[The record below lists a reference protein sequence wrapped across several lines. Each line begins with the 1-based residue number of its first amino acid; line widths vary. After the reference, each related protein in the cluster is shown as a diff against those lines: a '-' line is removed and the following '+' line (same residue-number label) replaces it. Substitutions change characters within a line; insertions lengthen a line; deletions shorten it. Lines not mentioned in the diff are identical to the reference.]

1 MAKKCVNL
9 ESPELKELHRHLV
22 ADVTFSDITPEVT
35 GANIALWQERN
46 NTDEFPALEQLKEF
60 MAAQSLL
67 PANEEIK
74 GIILNNPIDVL
85 PPEVHISQF
94 EKEYKDPI
102 ERASRINLIT
112 GLFGQYVTVL
122 IAQEAEERGI
132 EPGDIN
138 RLNFIREYGPDKILR
153 EVKEA
158 AIDPYVTNGGNVD
171 AIWEAVESNFPEA
184 TEEEIEDRV
193 LEIQSAY
200 DKVSQYYWQLV
211 SAARS
216 KLRRSEGLKIKE
228 NIEQEEVE
236 NNPKEQFGVD
246 VTTISGYESLSA
258 LSRHFLSTIPM
269 MDQDGVY
276 SLDDMLQIRYLES
289 DFTYAKIV
297 ELLPGTK
304 SSSEMIQRLEENIPL
319 YPWLRGVVDRLSED
333 NDLATTLFSNM
344 NKAFMPYDVIT
355 KDKQAVTLNIN
366 NTIRT
371 FLNTVKRNLLSGSII
386 SKDSIYN
393 SASKLDKGKIKD
405 LVAKTNE
412 ALKGYYAIRAENYKA
427 YLEDLEN
434 RKIISEAIA
443 NAYRAIGFPVTA
455 EDVEQVIDV
464 NINRI
469 NPINLIWAPLQN
481 VLNKVEKN
489 TAVKD
494 TSDMLQT
501 FSAGFNNLSTNF
513 RFLNQSTESSTR
525 DGDKTRHSYVMPSY
539 LSDLIDDIRDDSK
552 REAILYER
560 FKKYPF
566 FFDSSTGRYYN
577 DWLNILSKEGRS
589 HMRANFRYKN
599 VLHDDKGKRYS
610 QWTIP
615 DHIGVML
622 SEFGA
627 FIDTSKSE
635 RPSYSG
641 YMMPTMS
648 DAETVLYL
656 QAPRY
661 DSDGLSTY
669 EEKILSHLE
678 SVVYQEIIKIND
690 IKDRAKRRKEGEDI
704 PVIDYYDG
712 HPEFTAI
719 PQLNSYRTEDGKTF
733 MEQYRELYNDKQ
745 ALSEWIR
752 GVLGPIVTAEFN
764 NFMEFLQ
771 NNGVFSDNVGK
782 FTREATGE
790 KAFRD
795 AVATLKQAILAQDP
809 LMLEDP
815 DIQQI
820 FKDAESVT
828 VLTSEERLREIEDS
842 IHNLGETMDLD
853 TSNIH
858 FVSPLKD
865 TLRHFFWNDYLA
877 NIYMIQM
884 LTTSTQFYG
893 SDVKFYKRGKE
904 WYAATRKLDTD
915 VKSSLRMAIV
925 SDVESVVPEEYK
937 KSIDSLYSQLIEDG
951 KITSDVKGRLM
962 KAMQAINETDGEAF
976 MTLDAYR
983 DMMLASAPELWTD
996 TFESV
1001 YQKQTGKNPA
1011 PMTPEE
1017 LGVIFQI
1024 IKPFVYTQIDMSN
1037 GGKDAALPLPFQNK
1051 NSIMVLTPSLVRN
1064 NPKLQGILNFMTG
1077 NSLDMLQF
1085 ESAVKVGIQGKLNI
1099 EGNTSSEVLNSLN
1112 SQYLKDGQ
1120 ARDGYLYT
1128 IDARNFGIQQETPP
1142 HYLDAHTNIA
1152 VQMKRIT
1159 QSYMSPEEKAEVDA
1173 ITIANAKEAYADLQD
1188 LYTTPGKLYRMVS
1201 ESLKDDGRATN
1212 DTIKAVSPDVEGNIP
1227 IPLCNPLTDGVIT
1240 PRVIAPFKQIV
1251 KQMISGG
1258 ALIQATSLGQ
1268 KPNLQGN
1275 DSLGIKFNEDT
1286 GAVEYI
1292 ECLMPATYKEV
1303 LAAVVNKETGELDI
1317 DAKDENGDP
1326 IVPEDMR
1333 RIIAFRIPS
1342 EGANSVIPLRIKGF
1356 LPASAG
1362 GMIQTNPLVFV
1373 LTGSDLD
1380 VDKLFFYKKAYHFDN
1395 GKMVLDTEGK
1405 TGRDNRYFDLI
1416 YKTITSAE
1424 YTKDMLNF
1432 SNFEEQKRAAR
1443 IMEILSDPSI
1453 EDKYKNLSVL
1463 EKMSTKDL
1471 TALTERTTASVGG
1484 IASSTS
1490 KLTSAV
1496 RNMTGKNLIA
1506 MIANQSSNAVLLRDY
1521 PSPIDSRFRFAI
1533 DNNIFGLINAK
1544 NTYLAV
1550 KQYLAAVVD
1559 NAKDPVLGSLGANMD
1574 TINALMAMVRA
1585 GFGPVQIGLLFN
1597 QPSFK
1602 AALNEYEKSGR
1613 KQRLTKFILEYRK
1626 KLADKLGVD
1635 LKTLDT
1641 SLTSKELVDNING
1654 LKSKD
1659 PDSYY
1664 RTQLK
1669 VLENL
1674 SRLFQVGDYLSEYVS
1689 VSRYDSANSAP
1700 SVSVES
1706 IYSESV
1712 RVANFYRKQAL
1723 IKLPKLTEAVFS
1735 GDQALETLADGEF
1748 PVKYIQAMY
1757 GLSYGGAIG
1766 MLKDYYPQ
1774 LNSFFSSIRNTIGS
1788 SSRRKELSNRDIKLI
1803 NSAVMEY
1810 LLSER
1815 AFPIEQRSYFT
1826 EGGFEKDLIDALNN
1840 NPELDE
1846 NYLLH
1851 ELTRLKGGVM
1861 GIEDSGAINP
1871 VARERFTDAWRG
1883 LVMSDNPLHKR
1894 IGLDLLRYC
1903 AYTYGVKFAPGS
1915 FIHLAPLEAQLLLP
1929 GYVESL
1935 RDVEK
1940 NKYSDS
1946 QGFLPQFY
1954 LNNAASPNFVPQVP
1968 TIEGV
1973 LVRSSDEVE
1982 DGYELPVVPSDSLS
1996 DEIRD
2001 VLYPEDGIAP
2011 GAFKVEEDG
2020 KTKIYVRYSLI
2031 ANDVGM
2037 TSLYKKVDPIRTKG
2051 ASYSY
2056 GKSIEEFLSLVE
2068 KAETVEE
2075 VESSGNSIEAA
2086 MDAFPVEAA
2095 QYEGIPEDI
2104 SIPFDIEAINQ
2115 IEAATEALANLDFD
2129 AIEAAVNS
2137 QFDSLPEVDECNII

>member
-9 ESPELKELHRHLV
+9 ESPELKELHQQLV
-22 ADVTFSDITPEVT
+22 AGVTFSDITPEVT
-35 GANIALWQERN
+35 GANIALWQEKN
-46 NTDEFPALEQLKEF
+46 NTEEFPTLEQLQEF

-67 PANEEIK
+67 PANSEEK
-74 GIILNNPIDVL
+74 STILDNPIDIL
-85 PPEVHISQF
+85 PPQIHISQF
-94 EKEYKDPI
+94 EKEYRDPL
-102 ERASRINLIT
+102 ERASRVNLIT
-112 GLFGQYVTVL
+112 GLFGQYTTAL
-122 IAQEAEERGI
+122 IAQEAEAKGI

-138 RLNFIREYGPDKILR
+138 RLEFIRGYGPDRILR
-153 EVKEA
+153 ELKEA
-158 AIDPYVTNGGNVD
+158 AIDPYITNGGNVD
-171 AIWEAVESNFPEA
+171 AIWEAVEANFPEA

-193 LEIQSAY
+193 LEIQGAY

-228 NIEQEEVE
+228 SIEQEKVE
-236 NNPKEQFGVD
+236 TNPKEQFGVD

-269 MDQDGVY
+269 MDQDGIY

-289 DFTYAKIV
+289 DFAYAKIV
-297 ELLPGTK
+297 ELLPGTR
-304 SSSEMIQRLEENIPL
+304 SSSEMIQRLEENITL

-355 KDKQAVTLNIN
+355 KDKQAITLNIN
-366 NTIRT
+366 NTVRT

-386 SKDSIYN
+386 SKDSIYD
-393 SASKLDKGKIKD
+393 SASKLDKGKIKT
-405 LVAKTNE
+405 LITKTNE
-412 ALKGYYAIRAENYKA
+412 VLKDYYALRADGYRE
-427 YLEDLEN
+427 YLENPEN
-434 RKIISEAIA
+434 RERVSKAIA
-443 NAYRAIGFPVTA
+443 NAYRSVGFPVET
-455 EDVEQVIDV
+455 EDVQQIIEE
-464 NINRI
+464 NIKRI

-481 VLNKVEKN
+481 ILNKVEKN

-494 TSDMLQT
+494 TADMLQT
-501 FSAGFNNLSTNF
+501 FSTGFSNLSTNF
-513 RFLNQSTESSTR
+513 RFLNQSTETGIR
-525 DGDKTRHSYVMPSY
+525 DGDKTRHSYVTPSY
-539 LSDLIDDIRDDSK
+539 LSDLIDDIKDDSK
-552 REAILYER
+552 REATLYEK

-566 FFDSSTGRYYN
+566 FFDSTTGRYYN
-577 DWLNILSKEGRS
+577 DWLNILSKEGRG
-589 HMRANFRYKN
+589 HVRANFRYKN

-627 FIDTSKSE
+627 FIDTSKSD

-661 DSDGLSTY
+661 DSDAISTY

-678 SVVYQEIIKIND
+678 SVVYQEVIKIND
-690 IKDRAKRRKEGEDI
+690 IRDRAKRRKAGEDI
-704 PVIDYYDG
+704 PVIEYYDG

-719 PQLNSYRTEDGKTF
+719 PQLNSFRTEDGRTF
-733 MEQYRELYNDKQ
+733 MEMYKELYNDKQ

-752 GVLGPIVTAEFN
+752 SVLGPIVTAEFN
-764 NFMEFLQ
+764 NFIEFLQ
-771 NNGVFSDNVGK
+771 NNGVFSGNVGK
-782 FTREATGE
+782 FTKDSTGE
-790 KAFRD
+790 KSFKD
-795 AVATLKQAILAQDP
+795 AVAVFKQAIIEQDHV
-809 LMLEDP
+809 MLEDP
-815 DIQQI
+815 VVQQI
-820 FKDAESVT
+820 FKDAENVT
-828 VLTSEERLREIEDS
+828 VLTPEQDLRKIEEAL
-842 IHNLGETMDLD
+842 HTLGDTMNLD

-904 WYAATRKLDTD
+904 WYASTRKLDMD

-937 KSIDSLYSQLIEDG
+937 KSIDNLYNQLVSDG

-962 KAMQAINETDGEAF
+962 KAMQSINETDGEAF

-983 DMMLASAPELWTD
+983 DMMLASAPELWTN

-1001 YQKQTGKNPA
+1001 YQKQIGKNPA

-1064 NPKLQGILNFMTG
+1064 NPKLQGILDFMTG

-1099 EGNTSSEVLNSLN
+1099 EGNTSNEVLNSLN
-1112 SQYLKDGQ
+1112 SQYLKEGQ

-1142 HYLDAHTNIA
+1142 HYLDAYTNIA

-1159 QSYMSPEEKAEVDA
+1159 QSYMSQEEKAEVDE
-1173 ITIANAKEAYADLQD
+1173 ITIANAKEVYNDLQS
-1188 LYTTPGKLYRMVS
+1188 LYTIPGKLYRMVS
-1201 ESLKDDGRATN
+1201 ESLKDDGRSTN
-1212 DTIKAVSPDVEGNIP
+1212 DTIKAISPDAEGNIP

-1240 PRVIAPFKQIV
+1240 PRVIAPFKQII

-1258 ALIQATSLGQ
+1258 ALIQATSLG
-1268 KPNLQGN
+1268 KTPGIQGN
-1275 DSLGIKFNEDT
+1275 ESLGVKFNEET
-1286 GAVEYI
+1286 GAIEYI

-1303 LAAVVNKETGELDI
+1303 LAAAVNKETGELDI
-1317 DAKDENGDP
+1317 DAKDEEGNP

-1333 RIIAFRIPS
+1333 KIIAFRIPS

-1356 LPASAG
+1356 LPVSAG

-1380 VDKLFFYKKAYHFDN
+1380 VDKLFFYKKAYHADN
-1395 GKMVLDTEGK
+1395 GKLVLDTEGK

-1416 YKTITSAE
+1416 YKTITSVE

-1453 EDKYKNLSVL
+1453 EDKYKNLSTL
-1463 EKMSTKDL
+1463 EKMSTKEL
-1471 TALTERTTASVGG
+1471 TALTERTTTSVGG
-1484 IASSTS
+1484 IASSMS
-1490 KLTSAV
+1490 KLVSAV

-1521 PSPIDSRFRFAI
+1521 PSPIDSRFAFAI
-1533 DNNIFGLINAK
+1533 DNNTFSIINAK

-1613 KQRLTKFILEYRK
+1613 KQRLTKFILDYRK
-1626 KLADKLGVD
+1626 KLADKLEVD
-1635 LKTLDT
+1635 LRTLDT

-1654 LKSKD
+1654 LKSRN

-1674 SRLFQVGDYLSEYVS
+1674 SRLFQIGDYLSEYVA

-1706 IYSESV
+1706 IYSESIKV
-1712 RVANFYRKQAL
+1712 DNFYRKPAL

-1735 GDQALETLADGEF
+1735 GEQALKTLDSDVF

-1757 GLSYGGAIG
+1757 GLSYGGAIS
-1766 MLKDYYPQ
+1766 MLSNYYPQ
-1774 LNSFFSSIRNTIGS
+1774 LNSFFSSIRNTIGI
-1788 SSRRKELSNRDIKLI
+1788 SSRRKELSNRDIKLV
-1803 NSAVMEY
+1803 NSAIMEY

-1815 AFPIEQRSYFT
+1815 AFPIEQREYFT
-1826 EGGFEKDLIDALNN
+1826 GGAFERDLIDALRN
-1840 NPELDE
+1840 NPELDN

-1851 ELTRLKGGVM
+1851 ELTRLREGTI

-1883 LVMSDNPLHKR
+1883 LVMSDNPTYKR

-1935 RDVEK
+1935 RDIEK
-1940 NKYSDS
+1940 NQYSDS

-1954 LNNAASPNFVPQVP
+1954 LNNVASQNLVPLVP
-1968 TIEGV
+1968 SVEEV
-1973 LVRSSDEVE
+1973 LLKSSDEVE
-1982 DGYELPVVPSDSLS
+1982 DGYELPPVALDSLS
-1996 DEIRD
+1996 DEIKEI
-2001 VLYPEDGIAP
+2001 LYPKDGIAP
-2011 GAFKVEEDG
+2011 GAFKVREGDQY
-2020 KTKIYVRYSLI
+2020 KVYVRYAMTESG
-2031 ANDVGM
+2031 AGM
-2037 TSLYKKVDPIRTKG
+2037 TSFYKKVDPIQTKG
-2051 ASYSY
+2051 ATYSY
-2056 GKSIEEFLSLVE
+2056 GSSIEKFLALTK
-2068 KAETVEE
+2068 KAETMEE
-2075 VESSGNSIEAA
+2075 VEDSGNPIEAA
-2086 MDAFPVEAA
+2086 MAAFPEEAA

-2104 SIPFDIEAINQ
+2104 SIPFDINSVNQ
-2115 IEAATEALANLDFD
+2115 IEEAVESLVNLDFD

-2137 QFDSLPEVDECNII
+2137 QFDSLPEIDECNTI